1 MYIHS
6 SPQTQASPRN
16 ISPNQ
21 THPHRWHRHQ
31 TAVSQY
37 SIPVDHAPRSKPHS
51 SPHTHTPDK
60 RHQNRSRIPRSTPV
74 ITPRLPNRTQ
84 KAKTKK
90 PHLPRSSHRTHPPL
104 APGMVPD
111 PPYRHLST
119 WEPGAGY
126 TCLLSGVYT
135 LSVMSC
141 LRKHA

>member
-1 MYIHS
+1 MS
-6 SPQTQASPRN
+6 LAASL
-16 ISPNQ
+16 
-21 THPHRWHRHQ
+21 THL
-31 TAVSQY
+31 
-37 SIPVDHAPRSKPHS
+37 
-51 SPHTHTPDK
+51 HTHTPDK

-119 WEPGAGY
+119 WEPGSGIHACSVALTPCQSCHVCGSMLDA
-126 TCLLSGVYT
+126 CLPYLDTVGPRRRTSPDQSGVRVGA
-135 LSVMSC
+135 SQVSGREMQWSGGM
-141 LRKHA
+141 